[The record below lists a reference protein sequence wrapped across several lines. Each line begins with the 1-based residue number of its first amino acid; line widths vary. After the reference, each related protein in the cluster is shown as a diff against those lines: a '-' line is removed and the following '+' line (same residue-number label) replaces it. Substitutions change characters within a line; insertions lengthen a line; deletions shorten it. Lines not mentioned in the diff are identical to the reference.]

1 MESEEEG
8 EDEEEE
14 DEDLVNDYFLFCV
27 EGQHIDLCPE
37 LCLQKDVEN
46 FEGYIAKK

>member
-14 DEDLVNDYFLFCV
+14 DEDLVNDYYFV
-27 EGQHIDLCPE
+27 
-37 LCLQKDVEN
+37 QKGSIQIYVLSYVFRKMLRILRD
-46 FEGYIAKK
+46 IL

>member
-14 DEDLVNDYFLFCV
+14 DEDLVNDYYFVQKGSIFFQFL
-27 EGQHIDLCPE
+27 
-37 LCLQKDVEN
+37 N
-46 FEGYIAKK
+46 NGYIFNVVLLFLDRYF

>member
-14 DEDLVNDYFLFCV
+14 DEDLVNEYYSV
-27 EGQHIDLCPE
+27 
-37 LCLQKDVEN
+37 QKGSIQIRVLSYAFRKMLRIFRE
-46 FEGYIAKK
+46 ISQRKK